1 MYTRSEE
8 GRHIIT
14 IHLWW
19 ITHRPDLTYKPPS
32 QWLVISIT
40 LRLVNISL
48 DVGIWVVPSMLM
60 SLRVTYIP
68 VVHPFFLFFCCCCC
82 CWHSYSSSCIQMIA
96 GCIHM
101 SDLDVA
107 QNNNELPWCCH
118 FWLLTQIQCIS
129 QIISKPNKTNGS
141 GLTLPD
147 PNSIHVLCPF
157 WGRSPWRW
165 CHCWGAFFLGQ
176 LLWHLL
182 IWG

>member
-1 MYTRSEE
+1 MAGNQYHSEVGEYLIRCRHLGCPIDAHVVE
-8 GRHIIT
+8 GYI
-14 IHLWW
+14 
-19 ITHRPDLTYKPPS
+19 YS
-32 QWLVISIT
+32 CSASI
-40 LRLVNISL
+40 
-48 DVGIWVVPSMLM
+48 
-60 SLRVTYIP
+60 
-68 VVHPFFLFFCCCCC
+68 FFVFCCCCC

-129 QIISKPNKTNGS
+129 QIISKPNKTKGS

-157 WGRSPWRW
+157 
-165 CHCWGAFFLGQ
+165 
-176 LLWHLL
+176 
-182 IWG
+182 

>member
-1 MYTRSEE
+1 MAGNQYHSEVGEYFIRCRHLGCPIDAHVVE
-8 GRHIIT
+8 GYI
-14 IHLWW
+14 
-19 ITHRPDLTYKPPS
+19 YS
-32 QWLVISIT
+32 CSASI
-40 LRLVNISL
+40 
-48 DVGIWVVPSMLM
+48 
-60 SLRVTYIP
+60 
-68 VVHPFFLFFCCCCC
+68 FLFFCCCC

-96 GCIHM
+96 GCIHT

-165 CHCWGAFFLGQ
+165 CHCWGAFFPGQ
-176 LLWHLL
+176 LLWDLL